1 MSERIL
7 FTEWESPC
15 GTLVLAGLNDR
26 LVMSDW
32 KNGWHHEAI
41 LKRFAKMTK
50 CPFVQGTSSVIAETI
65 SQLQEYFALKRQRFD
80 LPLLFIGTDFQKKV
94 WRALES
100 IEYGK
105 VVSYGDIA
113 RTIDNPQ
120 AVRAVGGAVG
130 QNPFSIIVPC
140 HRIVGSNNSLTGY
153 GGGFEAK
160 KYLLTLESKNSKEP
174 LQLMF
179 S

>member
-1 MSERIL
+1 
-7 FTEWESPC
+7 
-15 GTLVLAGLNDR
+15 
-26 LVMSDW
+26 MSDW
-32 KNGWHHEAI
+32 KDGWHHEAI

-50 CPFVQGTSSVIAETI
+50 CAFVQGTCPVITETI
-65 SQLQEYFALKRQRFD
+65 SQLQEYFAHERQHFD

-113 RTIDNPQ
+113 RAIGNPQ

-140 HRIVGSNNSLTGY
+140 HRVVGSNRSLTGY

-160 KYLLTLESKNSKEP
+160 KFLLSLESKNSKQPFELLP
-174 LQLMF
+174 V
-179 S
+179 

>member
-50 CPFVQGTSSVIAETI
+50 CPFV
-65 SQLQEYFALKRQRFD
+65 L
-80 LPLLFIGTDFQKKV
+80 IGTDFQKKV

>member
-1 MSERIL
+1 MNDRII

-15 GTLVLAGLNDR
+15 GTLVLASLNNC

-32 KNGWHHEAI
+32 KDGWHHEAI
-41 LKRFAKMTK
+41 LKRFAKMLRCSFTEGDS
-50 CPFVQGTSSVIAETI
+50 PVIVETL
-65 SQLQEYFALKRQRFD
+65 SQLCAYFAGDLRRFD
-80 LPLLFIGTDFQKKV
+80 IPLLFIGTDFQKKV
-94 WRALES
+94 WHALES

-113 RTIDNPQ
+113 RAIDNPQ

-140 HRIVGSNNSLTGY
+140 HRVVGSNRSLTGY

-160 KYLLTLESKNSKEP
+160 KFLLTLESRNTKQPFE
-174 LQLMF
+174 LTVD
-179 S
+179 